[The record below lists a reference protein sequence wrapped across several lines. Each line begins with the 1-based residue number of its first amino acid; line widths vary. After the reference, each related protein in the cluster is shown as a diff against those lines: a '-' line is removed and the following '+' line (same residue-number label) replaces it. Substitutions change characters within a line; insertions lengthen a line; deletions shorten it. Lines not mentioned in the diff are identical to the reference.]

1 MANSKRCEHGGA
13 LRHEASLL
21 QRGGYCGATEAGKEA
36 GLCGGRGPSKA
47 ASWTAY
53 HYLQMWLMVINNEH
67 LVRARPHSQ
76 VLVPGSALGY
86 MTQGCSWVLPQ
97 VPGDMCL
104 VQELGC
110 QLGVPVRCKKGFGGL
125 WVVG

>member
-1 MANSKRCEHGGA
+1 MVRLLLLANVVN
-13 LRHEASLL
+13 
-21 QRGGYCGATEAGKEA
+21 GYYK
-36 GLCGGRGPSKA
+36 
-47 ASWTAY
+47 
-53 HYLQMWLMVINNEH
+53 NNEH

-86 MTQGCSWVLPQ
+86 TTQGCSSDLPQ

-110 QLGVPVRCKKGFGGL
+110 QLGVPVRCKKGLGGY
-125 WVVG
+125 G

>member
-1 MANSKRCEHGGA
+1 MVRLLLLANVVN
-13 LRHEASLL
+13 
-21 QRGGYCGATEAGKEA
+21 GYYK
-36 GLCGGRGPSKA
+36 
-47 ASWTAY
+47 
-53 HYLQMWLMVINNEH
+53 NNEH

-110 QLGVPVRCKKGFGGL
+110 QLGVPVRCKKGLGGY
-125 WVVG
+125 G

>member
-1 MANSKRCEHGGA
+1 MISVSDEAASARRRKTHKLDDHVDVANSKRCEHGGA

-47 ASWTAY
+47 ASWSACY
-53 HYLQMWLMVINNEH
+53 YLQMWLVVINNEH

-76 VLVPGSALGY
+76 VLVSIPGSALGY
-86 MTQGCSWVLPQ
+86 L
-97 VPGDMCL
+97 
-104 VQELGC
+104 
-110 QLGVPVRCKKGFGGL
+110 
-125 WVVG
+125 

>member
-1 MANSKRCEHGGA
+1 MVRLLLLANVVN
-13 LRHEASLL
+13 
-21 QRGGYCGATEAGKEA
+21 GYYK
-36 GLCGGRGPSKA
+36 
-47 ASWTAY
+47 
-53 HYLQMWLMVINNEH
+53 NNEH

-76 VLVPGSALGY
+76 ELVPGSALGY
-86 MTQGCSWVLPQ
+86 TTQGCSSDLPQ

-110 QLGVPVRCKKGFGGL
+110 QLGVPVRCKKSFGGL